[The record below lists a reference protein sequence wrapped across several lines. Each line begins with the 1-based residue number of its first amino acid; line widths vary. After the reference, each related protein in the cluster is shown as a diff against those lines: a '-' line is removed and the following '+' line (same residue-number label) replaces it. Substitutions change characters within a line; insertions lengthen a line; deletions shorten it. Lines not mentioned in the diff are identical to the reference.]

1 MKCWERTESPE
12 NLAKRGM
19 MKAKAQ
25 GTGQSQFLQPDLK
38 SQLDPRQPLYRL
50 GETIPWGY
58 FEEEFGKY
66 YSEEG
71 RPAKPV
77 RLMVALLILKQM
89 HQLGDRTVV
98 EQWVM
103 NPYWQHFSGEEV
115 FQWEM
120 PVEPSDMVHFRNRIG
135 EAGVEKILAV
145 SVGIHKVEANEIKE
159 VIVDTTVQEKAIQYP
174 TDSKLHLKIINR
186 CRKLAKK
193 EGVKLRQSYTRTVKK
208 LVRQVRFGRRTT
220 DGAKRARRAMRK
232 LKTIAGRLVRELDRQ
247 LSAEALNAHQES
259 LNLYRRVLRQKKTD
273 QNKIYSLHAP
283 EVACIAKGKEHKKY
297 EFGAKASVAL
307 DTKNGLIVGALSFT
321 GNPYEGHTLE
331 PTLNQ
336 IHRVMGAHPRTAIVD
351 RGYRGRTQMGDTE
364 ILIPDNGR
372 KTSESRKAYLRKK
385 FRLRAGIE
393 PIIGHLKT
401 RFKLT
406 RNWLKGSAGDQ
417 INLLLAAAAFNF
429 KKWLNQ
435 AASFCFHFLLILKS
449 LLFSS
454 KTQGAF

>member
-1 MKCWERTESPE
+1 M
-12 NLAKRGM
+12 
-19 MKAKAQ
+19 
-25 GTGQSQFLQPDLK
+25 QFLQTDLK

-58 FEEEFGKY
+58 FEEEFGKH
-66 YSEEG
+66 YSDNG

-103 NPYWQHFSGEEV
+103 NPYWQYFSGEEV

-120 PVEPSDMVHFRNRIG
+120 PIEPSDMVHFRNRIG

-145 SVGIHKVEANEIKE
+145 SVGIHGVEASGIKE

-186 CRKLAKK
+186 CRKLAKQ
-193 EGVKLRQSYTRTVKK
+193 EGVRLRQSYTRTVRK
-208 LVRQVRFGRRTT
+208 LVRQVRFGRRTVE
-220 DGAKRARRAMRK
+220 GAKRARRAGRK

-247 LSAEALNAHQES
+247 LSVEALDKHQEN
-259 LNLYRRVLRQKKTD
+259 LLLYRRVLRQKKTD
-273 QNKIYSLHAP
+273 SNKIYSLHAP

-307 DTKNGLIVGALSFT
+307 DTGSGLIVGALSFR
-321 GNPYEGHTLE
+321 GNPYDGHTLE

-336 IHRVMGAHPRTAIVD
+336 IQCITGSMPSTAIVD
-351 RGYRGRTQMGDTE
+351 RGYRGRSQIGDTE
-364 ILIPDNGR
+364 ILVPDNGR
-372 KTSESRKAYLRKK
+372 KTPESRKAFLRKK

-401 RFKLT
+401 RFKLA

-435 AASFCFHFLLILKS
+435 AASFWLHFLLSLKF
-449 LLFSS
+449 LFFSP
-454 KTQGAF
+454 KNQRAF